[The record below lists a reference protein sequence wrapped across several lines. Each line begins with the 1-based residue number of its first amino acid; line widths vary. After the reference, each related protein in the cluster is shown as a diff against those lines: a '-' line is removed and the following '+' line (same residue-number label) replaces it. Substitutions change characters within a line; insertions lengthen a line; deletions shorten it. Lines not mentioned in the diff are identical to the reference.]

1 METDTLHPCRVSI
14 TISFAFFWKK
24 SDDCNNSKNSDRFVD
39 KLIFIS
45 VLDELKKLY

>member
-1 METDTLHPCRVSI
+1 MEIYGYVQSKHFVPFYPMTTY
-14 TISFAFFWKK
+14 
-24 SDDCNNSKNSDRFVD
+24 CNNSDNRFVD